1 MLSKVIDF
9 INPYRYD
16 AAMDAQLISSIEDL
30 GLSNKEARIYVA
42 SLMLGPS
49 GVQSIADYS
58 GIKRVTTY
66 VILESLVT
74 LGLVSQIVKGK
85 KTFFIAE
92 DPTNLR
98 RLLDKREQEVKEQKQ
113 SFETILPSLLGLKA
127 LPKESPS
134 VRFYE
139 GAEGVNTIMETYLN
153 RAHLGKADII
163 YGISNLD
170 QVFRYFPDIREQGSN
185 PRRQRES
192 IKSRMIYTS
201 SRGPILKGN
210 DAEFNRESRYLPPEK
225 FDMAGDF
232 TIIGDTIVMLAL
244 TGKQP
249 LGVTITSS
257 VLAQGFR
264 VIFDVVWDT
273 AKTYN

>member
-1 MLSKVIDF
+1 
-9 INPYRYD
+9 
-16 AAMDAQLISSIEDL
+16 MDAQLISSIEDL

-42 SLMLGPS
+42 NLMLGAS

-66 VILESLVT
+66 VILESLVA

-153 RAHLGKADII
+153 RAHLGNADIV

-201 SRGPILKGN
+201 SRGPILKGK
-210 DAEFNRESRYLPPEK
+210 DTEFNRESRYLPPEK

-257 VLAQGFR
+257 VLAQGLR